1 MDETKKGKRNGM
13 IKKIILYALVFAF
26 CAIDTTVLYGR
37 IDPFYDSSSAYAVA
51 IQAVSMG
58 FLLDF
63 PLFAFSG
70 VLCKYRVGLGK
81 LSKTIIAGIM
91 SILCFMLVYIPYAAV
106 TLSSSDIFFINP
118 EVGSADDDV
127 APVNDV
133 GLAESAEVNAAADS
147 KAAETAAELEGEK
160 ARKSFGAW
168 IMLVPLAT
176 SIGSF
181 VLGFAY
187 SSPVVDEIEKYE
199 HKKQC
204 LDEKIIKTQEKL
216 AISDDKVQWVVEEL
230 SEEEVNFTTH
240 VSEVEIKAIEAA
252 QRSIMKNAQN
262 LGDRERIRALEMA
275 KAVRLN
281 IKKPAFSNDIITL
294 LLQKYKDG
302 SDGDDDLSDLAAKYG
317 DLNMAGNS
325 SDGDSKND
333 APAVEETHENYDSDA
348 LYDIIPGGGS
358 DNGSN
363 NDAPVTEEET
373 PEEYG
378 IDVPYDGDVPYDNY
392 VPYIGD
398 KEFPEKP
405 RPLQE
410 KPEDGD
416 TPDSADNT

>member
-1 MDETKKGKRNGM
+1 MNMDETKKIKRNNM
-13 IKKIILYALVFAF
+13 IKKVILYALVFAF

-37 IDPFYDSSSAYAVA
+37 IDPFYDSGSTYAVA

-58 FLLDF
+58 FLLDY
-63 PLFAFSG
+63 PLYAFSG

-81 LSKTIIAGIM
+81 LSKTVIAGIM

-106 TLSSSDIFFINP
+106 TLSSSSVFFINP

-133 GLAESAEVNAAADS
+133 GLAESAEVNAADDIT
-147 KAAETAAELEGEK
+147 AAETAAEIEGEK

-199 HKKQC
+199 RKKQC

-216 AISDDKVQWVVEEL
+216 AISDDKVQWVVEQL

-275 KAVRLN
+275 KAVRLD

-302 SDGDDDLSDLAAKYG
+302 SDGDDALKDLVAEYADANTTRGGS
-317 DLNMAGNS
+317 NN
-325 SDGDSKND
+325 DSKND
-333 APAVEETHENYDSDA
+333 ALATEETREKYDSDA
-348 LYDIIPGGGS
+348 LYDIIPGFGNDS
-358 DNGSN
+358 KDNV
-363 NDAPVTEEET
+363 PVVEEET
-373 PEEYG
+373 PEEY
-378 IDVPYDGDVPYDNY
+378 DSDVPYDNY

-398 KEFPEKP
+398 RESPEKP

-416 TPDSADNT
+416 TPDSDDNT